1 MRLVLDTNVWLDWI
15 VFDDAGIAPIKHAV
29 KHAQAQIFADEPCL
43 QELRRV
49 LGYRLRREVMT
60 RELQEECVAEC
71 RRVVQLTAPLS
82 VINRTLPVC
91 RDSDDQKF
99 LELARDCEADYLVSK
114 DRQLLI
120 LSARR
125 RPLLP
130 FDVVTPRRLNDVL
143 VSMV

>member
-1 MRLVLDTNVWLDWI
+1 MLVRDVMREPACVQAEETLDAAARTFKKENVG
-15 VFDDAGIAPIKHAV
+15 A
-29 KHAQAQIFADEPCL
+29 
-43 QELRRV
+43 
-49 LGYRLRREVMT
+49 
-60 RELQEECVAEC
+60 
-71 RRVVQLTAPLS
+71 
-82 VINRTLPVC
+82 LPVC

-143 VSMV
+143 VSMA